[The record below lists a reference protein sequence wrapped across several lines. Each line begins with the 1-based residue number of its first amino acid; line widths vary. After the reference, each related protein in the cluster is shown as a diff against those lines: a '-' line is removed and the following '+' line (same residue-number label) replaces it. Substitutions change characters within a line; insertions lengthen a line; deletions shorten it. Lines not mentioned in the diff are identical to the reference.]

1 MKIGRRLRVYLI
13 GVLMGLIATYFIL
26 GTRSCDWLPGKR
38 VKTFIIENQ
47 IKISDFNSCRM
58 ACYGL
63 NRIDIFNVLNSGS
76 VSFSDS
82 KTSGDQ
88 KEYIIEHEGLSVTFA
103 VSMTDSTSE
112 VVQFHDRSK
121 QCNCDDSSETELSV
135 LYEPND
141 LVLERL
147 RENGFA
153 LTSKNECQFACTGID
168 SAYAS
173 SVLKKGFVLN
183 DRSFPRRNP
192 NPVYT
197 IRLVKGISDTL
208 IFVVEEGFKTRILEI
223 SSSADDFGCNCD

>member
-13 GVLMGLIATYFIL
+13 GVVMGLIATYFIL
-26 GTRSCDWLPGKR
+26 GTRSCEWLPGKR
-38 VKTFIIENQ
+38 VKAFISENQ
-47 IKISDFNSCRM
+47 IRISDFNACRM

-63 NRIDIFNVLNSGS
+63 NRTDIFNVLNSGS
-76 VSFSDS
+76 VSFSES

-88 KEYIIEHEGLSVTFA
+88 KEYSIEHEGLRVTFA

-112 VVQFHDRSK
+112 VVQFHDRNNTCS
-121 QCNCDDSSETELSV
+121 CNDSSKTELSV

-141 LVLERL
+141 LVLEHL
-147 RENGFA
+147 RDNGFA
-153 LTSKNECQFACTGID
+153 LTTKNDCQFECAGID

-173 SVLKKGFVLN
+173 SALEKGFVLN

-197 IRLVKGISDTL
+197 IRLMKGISDTL
-208 IFVVEEGFKTRILEI
+208 FFVVEEGFKTRILEI
-223 SSSADDFGCNCD
+223 YSSADDFDCICD